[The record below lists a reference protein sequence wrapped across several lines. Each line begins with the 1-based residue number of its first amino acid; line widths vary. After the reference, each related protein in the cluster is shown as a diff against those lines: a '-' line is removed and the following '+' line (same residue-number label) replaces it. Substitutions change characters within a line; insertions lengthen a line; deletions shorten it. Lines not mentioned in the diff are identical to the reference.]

1 MLTLSCGAAL
11 HHARVALSATGYDAT
26 VARFPDPADGDL
38 LARIRVIDQHEPPEG
53 AVDMLEAM
61 RRRHTD
67 RRPFAATV
75 PVPPPALAAMTRAA
89 EQEDARLH
97 RIPAEDVPAL
107 AAAVETAAA
116 AEARTAA
123 YQADLRE
130 WTHRPRAGGDGVTA
144 EAVTAHMALPVHLR
158 DFSGEET
165 LLDPGFGTDRFAE
178 FLVLA
183 TTNDTRYDWLRAGEA
198 TSAVWLA
205 ATAVGLVGSV
215 MSEVIEVPEAR
226 ALVGRLLPEPGHP
239 QLVFR
244 VGVDMQPPPYP
255 KSARRPP
262 SDVIEMA

>member
-1 MLTLSCGAAL
+1 
-11 HHARVALSATGYDAT
+11 
-26 VARFPDPADGDL
+26 
-38 LARIRVIDQHEPPEG
+38 
-53 AVDMLEAM
+53 
-61 RRRHTD
+61 
-67 RRPFAATV
+67 V
-75 PVPPPALAAMTRAA
+75 PS
-89 EQEDARLH
+89 
-97 RIPAEDVPAL
+97 L

-116 AEARTAA
+116 AEARMAA
-123 YQADLRE
+123 YQEDLRE
-130 WTHRPRAGGDGVTA
+130 WTHRPRAAGDGVTA
-144 EAVTAHMALPVHLR
+144 EAVTAHMGLPVRLR

-183 TTNDTRYDWLRAGEA
+183 TASDTRYDWLRAGEA

-205 ATAVGLVGSV
+205 ATAAGLVGSV
-215 MSEVIEVPEAR
+215 MSEVIEVPDAR
-226 ALVGRLLPEPGHP
+226 ALVRRLLPAPGHP